1 MSQIIRMTLFKLSDA
16 AVIQE
21 AIQKYSTL
29 TQDAV
34 KVRSCVASI
43 CTSDVPITS
52 PSSTVE
58 SPALRSP
65 PVRLIIPVPAGG
77 LMLGCGLCVCV
88 CVCRREYRVQAQ
100 PSPVPCT
107 MVPLDTD
114 VERRGFK
121 ERDGK
126 PYIQQATAHRLYDD
140 PRSQGYTL
148 AARTVFNSKADMD
161 FYDNECA
168 AHTAIKSF
176 IKPKVGGPSLVTY
189 MDA

>member
-34 KVRSCVASI
+34 K
-43 CTSDVPITS
+43 
-52 PSSTVE
+52 
-58 SPALRSP
+58 
-65 PVRLIIPVPAGG
+65 
-77 LMLGCGLCVCV
+77 
-88 CVCRREYRVQAQ
+88 
-100 PSPVPCT
+100 
-107 MVPLDTD
+107 
-114 VERRGFK
+114 
-121 ERDGK
+121 DGK